1 MEPVELVYHGL
12 VVLEIEVTMTR
23 HARGYAALS
32 STSLLGL
39 FHFVRRD
46 PRPNDVVIELQYCGI
61 CHSDLHN
68 VRNDWGYS
76 KYPMVPGHE
85 MVGRV
90 VQIGSSV
97 TNFKIHDA
105 VGVGCLVDACQ
116 TCQPCQKGDEQFCAK
131 QPTYSYGSLD
141 RHDGQPT
148 QGGFSDVIVVSQ
160 DFVLRIPDGLE
171 LSSAAPLLCAGI
183 TTWSPLKRANITQ
196 GSQVAVVGLGGLG
209 HMAIKLAK
217 GLGAEVTLITRS
229 DDKAKSAKALGVDH
243 VAISGEKKTMS
254 GLKGKFDLILD
265 TIPEAHDVNPYMGLL
280 TYGGKLVLVGYFGPL
295 EPPLNTSPLIFGQR
309 SFEGSLIGGIA
320 DTQAMLDFCAKHKIM
335 ADIEVV
341 PVQDINTAFDRLR
354 QSNVKYRFVVD
365 LQTFPTEW
373 E

>member
-1 MEPVELVYHGL
+1 M
-12 VVLEIEVTMTR
+12 VVFAIEVTMTLN
-23 HARGYAALS
+23 ARGYAALS
-32 STSLLGL
+32 STSPLGL

-46 PRPNDVVIELQYCGI
+46 PRPDDVVIELQYCGI

-90 VQIGSSV
+90 VQTGANV
-97 TNFKIHDA
+97 TKFKIHDS
-105 VGVGCLVDACQ
+105 VGVGCLVDACR
-116 TCQPCQKGDEQFCAK
+116 TCQPCKNGDEQFCAN
-131 QPTYSYGSLD
+131 QPTYSYGSID
-141 RHDGQPT
+141 RYDGQPT

-171 LSSAAPLLCAGI
+171 LSRTAPLLCAGI

-229 DDKAKSAKALGVDH
+229 DDKAKAANALSVDH
-243 VAISGEKKTMS
+243 VAISSDKKTMS
-254 GLKGKFDLILD
+254 ALRGKFDLIID

-280 TYGGKLVLVGYFGPL
+280 TYGGKLVLVGYFGLL

-309 SFEGSLIGGIA
+309 SLEGSLIGCIA
-320 DTQAMLDFCAKHKIM
+320 DTQNMLNFCAEHQIM
-335 ADIEVV
+335 ADVEVIKI
-341 PVQDINTAFDRLR
+341 QDVNTAFERLLK
-354 QSNVKYRFVVD
+354 SDVAYRFVVN
-365 LQTFPTEW
+365 LRTLSSESN
-373 E
+373 